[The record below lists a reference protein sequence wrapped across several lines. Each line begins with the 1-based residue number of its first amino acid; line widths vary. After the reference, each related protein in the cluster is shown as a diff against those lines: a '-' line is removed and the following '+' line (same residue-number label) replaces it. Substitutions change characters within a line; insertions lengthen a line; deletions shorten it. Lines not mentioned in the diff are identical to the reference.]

1 MSNLLR
7 IALVLT
13 FHPLYWSR
21 KLAMHS
27 QRIIGSTQ
35 TSRDLLGARAFSL
48 VFSRLN
54 TLSSNWHLIIVA
66 CVLISHHKNLGFVLR
81 QWIEEQKE
89 LGREKT
95 LSPCEDVNLRSS
107 DFMISWSTNEL

>member
-95 LSPCEDVNLRSS
+95 LRPCEDVNLRSS